1 MTTKKTLLLLPY
13 FEKSLGK
20 TFGAGT
26 AKKYC
31 DRLKREDS
39 RYFSLTVI
47 ATDEKGV
54 YFEAESSESPN
65 TSDNRYHGTT
75 YVDLTSVASVV
86 EAQMIA
92 SKQLP
97 RQFDKSDYVA

>member
-1 MTTKKTLLLLPY
+1 MTTKKPLLLPF
-13 FEKSLGK
+13 FELSLGK
-20 TFGAGT
+20 KFGSGT

-31 DRLKREDS
+31 TSYRKEMTRF
-39 RYFSLTVI
+39 FSLKVI

-54 YFEAESSESPN
+54 YFEANSSESYN

-75 YVDLTSVASVV
+75 YVDLTNVTSPT

-92 SKQLP
+92 CKQLP
-97 RQFDKSDYVA
+97 SSSNKEDYVK